1 MNNYNFRK
9 YSYDDETFAGFLQK
23 NKDSFNIPPHI
34 DYMPGNDAVYN
45 SFMGDIGRSYAYPVV
60 VMLNSIRVMIY
71 NGQDDYVVNTA
82 GVI

>member
-9 YSYDDETFAGFLQK
+9 YSYDDQTFAEFLQK
-23 NKDSFNIPPHI
+23 NKASFNIPPHI
-34 DYMPGNDAVYN
+34 DYMPGNDAVFY
-45 SFMGDIGRSYAYPVV
+45 SRSYTSLVV
-60 VMLNSIRVMIY
+60 TMLKNIRVMIY